1 MNAWLAVFKKEMI
14 DAGRDRKTLLSVF
27 FSAIAIGPL
36 MLVLISTLVSQ
47 IDESR
52 DRRVVLVSGI
62 EYAPELRNFFER
74 QTYSIEA
81 APLDFEAKLKASK
94 LGDPVLIVP
103 SDFQE
108 KLNRGETPVIEIVS
122 DSTNRPAEVGS
133 GRLHRLLNGF
143 MREQSTM
150 VLAQRGV
157 AADSLKVVDYE
168 DRDLASSS
176 SRAAQLTSMLP
187 TFIIMAI
194 LYGALNA
201 ALDTSAGERER
212 GSLEPLL
219 MNPTPRSQLVIG
231 KWAAVASVGMLIA
244 VLTVLSFFPS
254 QLLIRS
260 ETVKAMFQ
268 FGWTEALA
276 FMLVLIPFA
285 AALAA
290 VFMAVSIRCK
300 SFKEAHAS
308 NTVVIVVL
316 SLLPLVTFLNPNGE
330 QAWYYWIPGL
340 AQQTVMNRVLKG
352 EDFNVFQVVA
362 PTVICGAITVMCL
375 VFVTRQLRQAAIR

>member
-1 MNAWLAVFKKEMI
+1 MSTWIAVFKKEML
-14 DAGRDRKTLLSVF
+14 DALRDRKTLISVF

-52 DRRVVLVSGI
+52 DKRVVLVVGI
-62 EYAPELRNFFER
+62 EHAPELRNYFER
-74 QTYSIEA
+74 QTYTVEA
-81 APLDFEAKLKASK
+81 APADFEVKLKESK

-103 SDFQE
+103 PDYQE
-108 KLNRGETPVIEIVS
+108 KLNRGEAPTVEIVS

-133 GRLHRLLNGF
+133 GRLRRLITGF
-143 MREQSTM
+143 MREQSQ
-150 VLAQRGV
+150 LIIAQRGI
-157 AADSLKVVDYE
+157 AADSIKALDYE
-168 DRDLASSS
+168 ERDLASSS

-187 TFIIMAI
+187 TFIIMAV

-231 KWAAVASVGMLIA
+231 KWAAVASIGMLIA
-244 VLTVLSFFPS
+244 IFSVLSFFPS

-268 FGWTEALA
+268 FGWNEAFA

-316 SLLPLVTFLNPNGE
+316 SLLPLITFLNPNGE
-330 QAWYYWIPGL
+330 QAWYYWVPGL

-352 EDFNVFQVVA
+352 ESFNAFQVLA
-362 PTVICGAITVMCL
+362 PTLMCAVITIICL
-375 VFVTRQLRQAAIR
+375 IYVTRQLRQAAIR

>member
-1 MNAWLAVFKKEMI
+1 MNAWLAVFKKEMV

-62 EYAPELRNFFER
+62 EHAPELRNFFER
-74 QTYSIEA
+74 QTYVIEA
-81 APLDFEAKLKASK
+81 APADFEAKLKASK
-94 LGDPVLIVP
+94 LGDPVLIIP
-103 SDFQE
+103 PDYQD
-108 KLNRGETPVIEIVS
+108 KLNRGEAPTIEIVS
-122 DSTNRPAEVGS
+122 DSTNRPAEVSS
-133 GRLHRLLNGF
+133 GRLHRLINGF
-143 MREQSTM
+143 MREQSAM
-150 VLAQRGV
+150 VLAHRGV
-157 AADSLKVVDYE
+157 SANSLKVVDYE
-168 DRDLASSS
+168 DRDLASST
-176 SRAAQLTSMLP
+176 SRAAQLTSILP

-219 MNPTPRSQLVIG
+219 MNPTSRSQLVIG
-231 KWAAVASVGMLIA
+231 KWAAVATVGMMIA

-316 SLLPLVTFLNPNGE
+316 SLLPLITFLNPNGE

-352 EDFNVFQVVA
+352 EDFSTFQVLA
-362 PTVICGAITVMCL
+362 PTVICLAITVICL
-375 VFVTRQLRQAAIR
+375 VYVTRQLRQAAIR

>member
-1 MNAWLAVFKKEMI
+1 MNAWLAVFKKEMV

-62 EYAPELRNFFER
+62 EHAPELRNFFER
-74 QTYSIEA
+74 QTYVIEA
-81 APLDFEAKLKASK
+81 APADFEAKLKASK
-94 LGDPVLIVP
+94 LGDPVLIIP
-103 SDFQE
+103 PDYQD
-108 KLNRGETPVIEIVS
+108 KLNRGEAPTIEIVS
-122 DSTNRPAEVGS
+122 DSTNRPAEVSS
-133 GRLHRLLNGF
+133 GRLHRLINGF
-143 MREQSTM
+143 MREQSAM
-150 VLAQRGV
+150 VLAHRGV
-157 AADSLKVVDYE
+157 SANSLKVVDYE
-168 DRDLASSS
+168 DRDLASST
-176 SRAAQLTSMLP
+176 SRAAQLTSILP

-219 MNPTPRSQLVIG
+219 MNPTSRSQLVIG
-231 KWAAVASVGMLIA
+231 KWAAVATVGMMIA

-316 SLLPLVTFLNPNGE
+316 SLLPLITFLNPNGE

-352 EDFNVFQVVA
+352 EDFSTFQVLA
-362 PTVICGAITVMCL
+362 PTVICLEITVICL
-375 VFVTRQLRQAAIR
+375 VYVTRQLRQAAIR

>member
-1 MNAWLAVFKKEMI
+1 MNAWLAVFKKEMV

-62 EYAPELRNFFER
+62 EHAPELRNFFER
-74 QTYSIEA
+74 QTYVIEA
-81 APLDFEAKLKASK
+81 APADFEAKLKASK
-94 LGDPVLIVP
+94 LGDPVLIIP
-103 SDFQE
+103 PDYQD
-108 KLNRGETPVIEIVS
+108 KLNRGEAPTIEIVS
-122 DSTNRPAEVGS
+122 DSTNRPAEVSS
-133 GRLHRLLNGF
+133 GRLHRLINGF
-143 MREQSTM
+143 MREQSAM
-150 VLAQRGV
+150 VLAHRGV
-157 AADSLKVVDYE
+157 SANSLKVVDYE
-168 DRDLASSS
+168 DRDLASST
-176 SRAAQLTSMLP
+176 SRAAQLTSILP

-219 MNPTPRSQLVIG
+219 MNPTSRSQLVIG
-231 KWAAVASVGMLIA
+231 KWAAVATVGMMIA

-316 SLLPLVTFLNPNGE
+316 SLLPLITFLNPNGE

-352 EDFNVFQVVA
+352 EDFSTFQVLT
-362 PTVICGAITVMCL
+362 PTVICLAITVICL
-375 VFVTRQLRQAAIR
+375 VYVTRQLRQAAIR